1 MFFFFFFFFK
11 SCKDV
16 RVLSQQMLGK
26 MLGIGVV
33 SPAVTLSGW
42 ILIDLKRLPEHQLR
56 ISFVCFFYFYLFKSL
71 SENFCCY
78 RSLHWHQRATEE
90 SSFGIEL
97 HYSAVSRKKAG
108 QNTKVSLDRGHAA
121 VGRRSESEENTNL
134 FVAPH
139 FAPACE
145 AEGAVLNPIAPSLSF
160 MPEYIKTNS
169 SLNCFHT
176 EMKLLIS
183 YDSTF

>member
-1 MFFFFFFFFK
+1 
-11 SCKDV
+11 
-16 RVLSQQMLGK
+16 MLLPQPPLTPACDRGELVWDRIALLRGK
-26 MLGIGVV
+26 
-33 SPAVTLSGW
+33 
-42 ILIDLKRLPEHQLR
+42 PE
-56 ISFVCFFYFYLFKSL
+56 
-71 SENFCCY
+71 
-78 RSLHWHQRATEE
+78 
-90 SSFGIEL
+90 
-97 HYSAVSRKKAG
+97 KAG

-121 VGRRSESEENTNL
+121 VGRGSESEENTNL

>member
-97 HYSAVSRKKAG
+97 HYSAVSRKKLDKIPKWALTEATPLWEG
-108 QNTKVSLDRGHAA
+108 EARVRKIRISLLRRTLLPPARPRVPCWIPSPRASLLCQNTL
-121 VGRRSESEENTNL
+121 
-134 FVAPH
+134 
-139 FAPACE
+139 
-145 AEGAVLNPIAPSLSF
+145 
-160 MPEYIKTNS
+160 
-169 SLNCFHT
+169 
-176 EMKLLIS
+176 KLILR
-183 YDSTF
+183 